1 MTPDPNMPMV
11 GDRVKV
17 VGKPHMAGHE
27 EGVVRQAVGM
37 ALGIEFDAT
46 PGEVHQWYVTSEV
59 MVTKAN
65 KPARGKGG
73 GGMDMAASGPGLF
86 RVPFFP
92 RATEY
97 VGAWAIESRAA
108 AALAQMAASPD
119 LAKHMA
125 APPPVRIPTTI
136 TESGKGGKS
145 IARVVVRGTLMKGQ
159 SSFGGTST
167 VQLRRDIR
175 QAAADPN
182 VSAILLD
189 VDSPGGTVAGT
200 ADLAAEVRAA
210 RRKKPVWAHIDDL
223 GASAAYWVAS
233 QADQVFANDK
243 TALVG
248 SIGTL
253 MTVYDFSAQAEKEGV
268 KALVF
273 ATGPLKG
280 AGAPGTPVDE
290 SQRAYFQKL
299 VDDSQASFDAA
310 VRTGRGMTAAE
321 LAAVRTGGVF
331 TAAEALDL
339 KLIDG
344 IRSLDRTLEALAQA
358 R

>member
-1 MTPDPNMPMV
+1 MTDAIALPVPFARMSDYFGCWAYEPDRFRAQWELI
-11 GDRVKV
+11 GDTDLAR
-17 VGKPHMAGHE
+17 HMAG
-27 EGVVRQAVGM
+27 
-37 ALGIEFDAT
+37 
-46 PGEVHQWYVTSEV
+46 
-59 MVTKAN
+59 
-65 KPARGKGG
+65 
-73 GGMDMAASGPGLF
+73 
-86 RVPFFP
+86 
-92 RATEY
+92 
-97 VGAWAIESRAA
+97 
-108 AALAQMAASPD
+108 
-119 LAKHMA
+119 
-125 APPPVRIPTTI
+125 PPPSRTPTVL
-136 TESGKGGKS
+136 TEPTKSGRS
-145 IARVVVRGTLMKGQ
+145 IARVVARGTLMKGQ

-182 VSAILLD
+182 VSGILLD

-210 RRKKPVWAHIDDL
+210 RRRKPVWAHIDDL

-233 QADQVFANDK
+233 QADQVFANDR

-253 MTVYDFSAQAEKEGV
+253 MTVYDYSAAAEKGGV

-280 AGAPGTPVDE
+280 AGAPGAAVTED
-290 SQRAYFQKL
+290 QRAYFQRL

-310 VRTGRGMTAAE
+310 VRSGRGMTADQ

-331 TAAEALDL
+331 TAQQALDL

-344 IRSLDRTLEALAQA
+344 IRSVDRTLEALAA
-358 R
+358 AG